1 MKFSKS
7 GVLLLAMS
15 TLVSSFS
22 FLIDKKVWLG
32 CLALVKNALL
42 RLTLEEVIKYLN
54 MAQWTMYSFFFF
66 FLDFLPFQSSFSSF
80 SSFND
85 SLCLIALLEGGKN
98 YLYVQLDCIHDS

>member
-1 MKFSKS
+1 MDN
-7 GVLLLAMS
+7 VLVL
-15 TLVSSFS
+15 
-22 FLIDKKVWLG
+22 
-32 CLALVKNALL
+32 
-42 RLTLEEVIKYLN
+42 
-54 MAQWTMYSFFFF
+54 FF